1 MKLPQAVK
9 NSYTMT
15 PIRIILADDH
25 TLIRE
30 GFKAILGQS
39 NRFVIAGEAQDGAE
53 LIGMAR
59 DTKPDVILTDLS
71 MPRTNGFEAMAEI
84 RKINPEVKFIVLTMH
99 EEREYILRAIKGGA
113 SGYLLKNTE
122 RIELE
127 HAIITVHEGGKY
139 FSQSINSILAE
150 AALRPDVGEVGELTA
165 REKEVLELVANGH
178 STKQIADLLKISIRT
193 VESHRINMLKKMKV
207 NNSAEL
213 IRKAVE
219 LKLL

>member
-1 MKLPQAVK
+1 
-9 NSYTMT
+9 MT

-25 TLIRE
+25 SLIRE

-39 NRFVIAGEAQDGAE
+39 DRFVIVAEAQNGSE
-53 LIGMAR
+53 LIEFAR
-59 DTKPDVILTDLS
+59 TTQPHVILTDLS
-71 MPRTNGFEAMAEI
+71 MPRGNGFEAIEEI
-84 RKINPEVKFIVLTMH
+84 RKSDKNVKFVILTMH
-99 EEREYILRAIKGGA
+99 EEREYILRAIKAGA

-127 HAIITVHEGGKY
+127 HAIITVYEGGKY
-139 FSQSINSILAE
+139 FSPSINNILAE
-150 AALRPDVGEVGELTA
+150 AVLRPDGGEVGELTA

-178 STKQIADLLKISIRT
+178 STKQIADKLKISIRT

-213 IRKAVE
+213 IRKALE
-219 LKLL
+219 MKLL